1 LIRKILRRVLGRT
14 LFGNL
19 LRVINYITLPK
30 AIKREASV
38 QAIIDRATKDLS
50 LYQFVTCPFC
60 IKVTRFMHTNAIN
73 IELRDAQRDSHY
85 KSDLITFG
93 GKQQVPCLRVAQ
105 KERTDIWLYESDE
118 IIKYLKKNVL
128 NH

>member
-1 LIRKILRRVLGRT
+1 MIRKILRRVLGRV

-30 AIKREASV
+30 PIKRKASV
-38 QAIIDRATKDLS
+38 QATIDKVTKDLS

-60 IKVTRFMHTNAIN
+60 IKVTRFMHSNAIN
-73 IELRDAQRDSHY
+73 IELKDTQKDDHH

-93 GKQQVPCLRVAQ
+93 GKQQVPCLRVPQ
-105 KERTDIWLYESDE
+105 KEQQDIWLYESDE

>member
-1 LIRKILRRVLGRT
+1 M
-14 LFGNL
+14 
-19 LRVINYITLPK
+19 
-30 AIKREASV
+30 
-38 QAIIDRATKDLS
+38 QATIDKVTKDLS

-60 IKVTRFMHTNAIN
+60 IKVTRFMHSNAIN
-73 IELRDAQRDSHY
+73 IELKDTQKDDHH

-93 GKQQVPCLRVAQ
+93 GKQQVPCLRVPQ
-105 KERTDIWLYESDE
+105 KEQQDIWLYESDE

>member
-1 LIRKILRRVLGRT
+1 MIRKILRRVLGRV

-30 AIKREASV
+30 PIKRKASV
-38 QAIIDRATKDLS
+38 QATIDKITKDLS

-60 IKVTRFMHTNAIN
+60 IKVTRFMHSNAIN
-73 IELRDAQRDSHY
+73 IELKDTQKDDHH

>member
-1 LIRKILRRVLGRT
+1 MIRKILRRVLGRV

-30 AIKREASV
+30 PIKRKASV
-38 QAIIDRATKDLS
+38 QATIDKVTKDLS

-60 IKVTRFMHTNAIN
+60 IKVTRFMHSNAIN
-73 IELRDAQRDSHY
+73 IELKDTQKDDHH